1 MTSKSICN
9 TAVQRHEDYRYAV
22 GGSHIYCNSSTSY
35 SMSYIIM
42 YNTISVSL
50 VQARTHPTALSTAN
64 IAASVICDLHDV

>member
-1 MTSKSICN
+1 
-9 TAVQRHEDYRYAV
+9 
-22 GGSHIYCNSSTSY
+22 
-35 SMSYIIM
+35 MSYIIM